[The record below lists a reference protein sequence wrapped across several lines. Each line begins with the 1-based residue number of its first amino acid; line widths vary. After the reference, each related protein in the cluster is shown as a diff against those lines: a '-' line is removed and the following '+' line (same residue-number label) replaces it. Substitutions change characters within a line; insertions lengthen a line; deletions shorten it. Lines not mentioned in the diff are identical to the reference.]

1 MKVSKKYFA
10 TNRKSL
16 ISNHYVKN
24 LIGFR
29 IAGKK
34 CAYFNLLTPDAHLSM
49 YDIQVDK
56 WR

>member
-24 LIGFR
+24 LIGSW
-29 IAGKK
+29 IVGKK
-34 CAYFNLLTPDAHLSM
+34 CAYFNLLTPDVYLSI
-49 YDIQVDK
+49 YDLQVDM

>member
-49 YDIQVDK
+49 YNIQVDT